1 MSVKDALVTL
11 RAHAFALGCRLGEL
25 ADRVVSLTARYEIE
39 TQQWIDEVES

>member
-25 ADRVVSLTARYEIE
+25 ADRVVSMTTRYELE
-39 TQQWIDEVES
+39 TLRWIDEVES